1 MTSRKDATESSDGS
15 NNSNLKIKPNVRFCL
30 GFNIGDAYKVAL
42 NYDKIRESH
51 LMKNSEWGAVAY
63 LTHSQ
68 YGRNGHKIDINNSN
82 SRITGNGGGSPG
94 ASEQTGTPHPYTTKE
109 GAGASTTGNIY
120 GIYDLSG
127 GYWEILAAYISNG
140 HQHLT
145 QYGGGVFETTADVN
159 GYQTKST
166 KYVTV
171 YPYNASSD
179 KNTDNYSTYKKIAED
194 SNGSYGYGDAILET
208 STSGS
213 DFTSWFGE
221 TSAFA
226 NGQNMFFARGSYYAS
241 QDKAGIFYFGP
252 TDATGNSTGFRLVLP
267 GV

>member
-1 MTSRKDATESSDGS
+1 M
-15 NNSNLKIKPNVRFCL
+15 
-30 GFNIGDAYKVAL
+30 
-42 NYDKIRESH
+42 
-51 LMKNSEWGAVAY
+51 
-63 LTHSQ
+63 
-68 YGRNGHKIDINNSN
+68 
-82 SRITGNGGGSPG
+82 
-94 ASEQTGTPHPYTTKE
+94 
-109 GAGASTTGNIY
+109 
-120 GIYDLSG
+120 
-127 GYWEILAAYISNG
+127 
-140 HQHLT
+140 
-145 QYGGGVFETTADVN
+145 
-159 GYQTKST
+159 
-166 KYVTV
+166 